1 MHEGIQD
8 AGFVLCKVNSLQNAL
23 TVLRCILSNEK
34 IICIAGIR
42 HLEYLLSLTCCI
54 LQWKHK
60 LCNLE
65 ASNLPQPTP
74 EALTREFQQTDEK
87 GRPSIHILCLVLN
100 ETQTD
105 AQSFLGKGRRVLC
118 A

>member
-1 MHEGIQD
+1 MNEGIQD

-74 EALTREFQQTDEK
+74 EALTREFQQTCTFCCL
-87 GRPSIHILCLVLN
+87 SCCLVLK

-105 AQSFLGKGRRVLC
+105 AQSFLGKGR
-118 A
+118 

>member
-1 MHEGIQD
+1 MNEGIQD
-8 AGFVLCKVNSLQNAL
+8 TGFVLCKVNSFQNAL
-23 TVLRCILSNEK
+23 TVLQCILSNEK
-34 IICIAGIR
+34 ITCIAGIR
-42 HLEYLLSLTCCI
+42 HLEYLLSLICFI

-87 GRPSIHILCLVLN
+87 GRPFIHILCAV
-100 ETQTD
+100 
-105 AQSFLGKGRRVLC
+105 
-118 A
+118 